1 VRQAGDAVRLSL
13 WDRVTAAGRAGR
25 VVCLI
30 GDRAL
35 VWHGLGQGEVWYLLS
50 DVHGRVAVQQELF
63 A

>member
-1 VRQAGDAVRLSL
+1 VRLSL